1 MNEDTYYSSVDI
13 GTGKG
18 GKEGKQ
24 EREKKTENKPKKYL
38 IVFQQGVGQINL
50 WYIHAMEY
58 YKAIAICVRLTY
70 PDLEHLP

>member
-1 MNEDTYYSSVDI
+1 MNEGIYYSSVDI

-24 EREKKTENKPKKYL
+24 EREKKEHKPKKYL

-50 WYIHAMEY
+50 WYIHTMEY

-70 PDLEHLP
+70 PDLELLP